1 MWAWLLIIEA
11 YQVALGAIIHGV
23 AKSWTQLSM
32 HTLFSGQRVQV
43 GDGAAGTRGGQVRVI
58 LGVRER
64 SGGRMLGLKER
75 GGERPAAR

>member
-1 MWAWLLIIEA
+1 MFLIPE
-11 YQVALGAIIHGV
+11 VLC
-23 AKSWTQLSM
+23 LED
-32 HTLFSGQRVQV
+32 SGQRVQV

-75 GGERPAAR
+75 GGERPAV